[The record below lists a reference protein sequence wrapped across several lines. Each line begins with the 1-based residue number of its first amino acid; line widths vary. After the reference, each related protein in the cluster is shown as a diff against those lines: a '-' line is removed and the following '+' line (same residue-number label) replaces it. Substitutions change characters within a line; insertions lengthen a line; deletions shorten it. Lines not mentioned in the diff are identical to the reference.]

1 MTQETLEKIKRLKLS
16 GMARAYQTSLENNML
31 SNLSADELITMLVE
45 SEWDDRQNRNI
56 ERRLRNAKFRYQSSI
71 ENIDYESDRNLDRNQ
86 MMRFAECTYIR
97 KQENI
102 LITGSTGI
110 GKSHIATA
118 LGHQACTQGFKVY
131 YANMAK
137 LFSRLKMGK
146 ADGSYMREISRIERQ
161 DLLILDDFGLL
172 PIDNQNRSA
181 LMEIIEDRHKKSSMI
196 ITSQLP
202 VNCWHEVIGEKT
214 IADAILDRIVHDAHR
229 IDLKGESLRKTKIR
243 QREIETLN

>member
-1 MTQETLEKIKRLKLS
+1 MTQETLEKIKKLKLL
-16 GMARAYQTSLENNML
+16 GMARAYQTSLENDKL
-31 SNLSADELITMLVE
+31 QQLSADELITLLVE
-45 SEWDDRQNRNI
+45 AEWDDRLNRNI

-71 ENIDYESDRNLDRNQ
+71 ENIDFGADRNLDRNQ

-118 LGHQACTQGFKVY
+118 LGHQACTLGFKVY

-137 LFSRLKMGK
+137 LFSKLKMGK
-146 ADGSYMREISRIERQ
+146 ADGSYIREISRIERQ

-181 LMEIIEDRHKKSSMI
+181 LMEIIEDRDKKASTI

-229 IDLKGESLRKTKIR
+229 IELKGESLRKARVKIKEN
-243 QREIETLN
+243 EILN

>member
-1 MTQETLEKIKRLKLS
+1 MTQETLDKIKKLKLT
-16 GMARAYQTSLENNML
+16 GMARAYQTSLENDIL
-31 SNLSADELITMLVE
+31 AKLSADELITMLVE
-45 SEWDDRQNRNI
+45 AEWDDRLNRNI

-71 ENIDYESDRNLDRNQ
+71 ENIDYEADRNLDRNQ
-86 MMRFAECTYIR
+86 MMRFAECSYIR

-110 GKSHIATA
+110 GKSHVATA
-118 LGHQACTQGFKVY
+118 LGHQACTLGFKVY

-137 LFSRLKMGK
+137 LFSKLKMGK
-146 ADGSYMREISRIERQ
+146 ADGSYIREISRIERQ

-181 LMEIIEDRHKKSSMI
+181 LMEIIEDRHKKASTI

-229 IDLKGESLRKTKIR
+229 IELRGESLRKTRVKLK
-243 QREIETLN
+243 EIETLN

>member
-1 MTQETLEKIKRLKLS
+1 MTQETLEKIKKLKLL
-16 GMARAYQTSLENNML
+16 GMARAYQTSLENDKL
-31 SNLSADELITMLVE
+31 QQLSADELITLLVE
-45 SEWDDRQNRNI
+45 AEWDDRLNRNI

-71 ENIDYESDRNLDRNQ
+71 ENIDFGADRNLDRNQ

-118 LGHQACTQGFKVY
+118 LGHQACTLGFKVY

-137 LFSRLKMGK
+137 LFSKLKMGK
-146 ADGSYMREISRIERQ
+146 ADGSYIREISRIERQ

-181 LMEIIEDRHKKSSMI
+181 LMEIIEDRHKKASMI

-202 VNCWHEVIGEKT
+202 VNHWHEVIGEKT

-229 IDLKGESLRKTKIR
+229 IELKGESLRKVRVKLI
-243 QREIETLN
+243 ENETLN

>member
-1 MTQETLEKIKRLKLS
+1 MTQETLEKIKKLKLL
-16 GMARAYQTSLENNML
+16 GMARTYQTSLENDKL
-31 SNLSADELITMLVE
+31 QQLSADELITMLVE
-45 SEWDDRQNRNI
+45 AEWDDRLNRNI

-71 ENIDYESDRNLDRNQ
+71 ENIDFGADRNLDRNQ

-118 LGHQACTQGFKVY
+118 LGHQACVLGFKVY

-137 LFSRLKMGK
+137 LFSKLKMGK
-146 ADGSYMREISRIERQ
+146 ADGSYIREISRIERQ

-181 LMEIIEDRHKKSSMI
+181 LMEIIEDRHKKASMI

-229 IDLKGESLRKTKIR
+229 IELKGESLRKARVKLI
-243 QREIETLN
+243 ENETLN

>member
-1 MTQETLEKIKRLKLS
+1 MTQETLEKIKKLKLL
-16 GMARAYQTSLENNML
+16 GMARTYQTSLENDKL
-31 SNLSADELITMLVE
+31 QQLSADELITMLVE
-45 SEWDDRQNRNI
+45 AEWDDRLNRNI

-71 ENIDYESDRNLDRNQ
+71 ENIDFGADRNLDRNQ

-118 LGHQACTQGFKVY
+118 LGHQACVLGFKVY

-137 LFSRLKMGK
+137 LFSKLKMGK
-146 ADGSYMREISRIERQ
+146 ADGSYIREISRIERQ

-181 LMEIIEDRHKKSSMI
+181 LMEIIEDRHKKASMI

-214 IADAILDRIVHDAHR
+214 IADAILDSIVHDAHR
-229 IDLKGESLRKTKIR
+229 IELKGESLRKARVKLI
-243 QREIETLN
+243 ENETLN